1 MATNLTSDEKL
12 EKLKIEILTKFE
24 ELSNYLSI
32 HKQKLLS
39 RLIRIKEG
47 YVNNT
52 ELNAAIEQLRS
63 VRDNAL
69 KVMKSNLL
77 ESVKEDFDNKLKK
90 MEESKVELE
99 DLDLVSF
106 RCYSEKI
113 CKSIDEI
120 DLIEQ
125 IPEYVGKEH
134 PILSKCKE
142 GTGNGEFYNPRG
154 VAFDKIHNKLY
165 ICDGSNHRIQVFN
178 TDGKFLHSFGHHQL
192 QRPYGICLSKDF
204 VFISDESKKCVT
216 KFTLEGLFKNSS
228 DLGLKNCKIS
238 GIDCCGEFLYLC
250 HLSQQIIHVC
260 DINLNYI
267 RQFGSGKI
275 KLPRDISIHSDRI
288 YILSQSVSSIYCYN
302 KDYTFLKKIELS
314 GGEKPMTVALFMVI
328 DPKGNFLISDSSNQ
342 EVRIFSPQGILKHII
357 GRGHFNIFNGLTLD
371 NSNNIICL
379 NHGAGKDCFQKY

>member
-12 EKLKIEILTKFE
+12 EKLKIEILTTFE
-24 ELSNYLSI
+24 ELSNYLSVQ
-32 HKQKLLS
+32 KQKLLS

-47 YVNNT
+47 YEKNT

-63 VRDNAL
+63 VRDTAL

-77 ESVKEDFDNKLKK
+77 ESAREDFDIRLKK
-90 MEESKVELE
+90 MEESKVEVE

-134 PILSKCKE
+134 PILSECKA
-142 GTGNGEFYNPRG
+142 GSGNAEFYNPRG

-165 ICDGSNHRIQVFN
+165 ISDRSNHRIQVFN
-178 TDGKFLHSFGHHQL
+178 TNGKFLHSFGHDQL
-192 QRPYGICLSKDF
+192 QGPRAICLSKDF
-204 VFISDESKKCVT
+204 VFISDESKNCVT

-228 DLGLKNCKIS
+228 DLGLKNCKIL
-238 GIDCCGEFLYLC
+238 GIGCYGEFLYLC
-250 HLSQQIIHVC
+250 HLSQQIILVC

-267 RQFGSGKI
+267 RQFGSGEI
-275 KLPRDISIHSDRI
+275 KLPIDISVHSDRI
-288 YILSQSVSSIYCYN
+288 YILSHSVSSIYCYN
-302 KDYTFLKKIELS
+302 KDCTFLKKIELS

-342 EVRIFSPQGILKHII
+342 EVRVFSPQGILKHII
-357 GRGHFNIFNGLTLD
+357 GRGHFNILNGLTLD
-371 NSNNIICL
+371 NSKNIICL
-379 NHGAGKDCFQKY
+379 NHGTGKDCFQKY

>member
-24 ELSNYLSI
+24 ELSNYLSV

-47 YVNNT
+47 YDKNI
-52 ELNAAIEQLRS
+52 ELITAIEQLRS
-63 VRDNAL
+63 VRDTAL

-77 ESVKEDFDNKLKK
+77 ESAREDFDIRLKK
-90 MEESKVELE
+90 MEESKIEVE

-125 IPEYVGKEH
+125 IPEYVGREH
-134 PILSKCKE
+134 PILSKCKAVS
-142 GTGNGEFYNPRG
+142 GNGEFCNPRG
-154 VAFDKIHNKLY
+154 VAFDKIQNKLY
-165 ICDGSNHRIQVFN
+165 ICDRSNHRIQVFN
-178 TDGKFLHSFGHHQL
+178 TNGKFLHSFGHDQL
-192 QRPYGICLSKDF
+192 QRPHGICLSKDF
-204 VFISDESKKCVT
+204 VFVSDESKQCVT

-228 DLGLKNCKIS
+228 DLGLENCKIF
-238 GIDCCGEFLYLC
+238 GIDCCGEFLYIC
-250 HLSQQIIHVC
+250 HFSHQIIYVC

-267 RQFGSGKI
+267 KQFGSGRI
-275 KLPRDISIHSDRI
+275 KFPTDISIHSDRI
-288 YILSQSVSSIYCYN
+288 YILSRSMNYIYCYN
-302 KDYTFLKKIELS
+302 KDCTFLKKIQLS
-314 GGEKPMTVALFMVI
+314 GGDIPMTLSMFMVI
-328 DPKGNFLISDSSNQ
+328 DPKGNFLISDGSNQ

-357 GRGHFNIFNGLTLD
+357 GRGHFNMLNALTLD

-379 NHGAGKDCFQKY
+379 NHGTGKDCFQKY